1 MTIIQAMMLA
11 LMPSMALSA
20 VLLCRPAFRRHGK
33 AAQGVPVRLDI
44 SKGRTDESYFGF
56 AAVGVASRS
65 DTAKGGKG
73 RSSIRRH

>member
-33 AAQGVPVRLDI
+33 AEQAVPVRVDI
-44 SKGRTDESYFGF
+44 SKGGGAKFYLGF
-56 AAVGVASRS
+56 ATVAAASRS
-65 DTAKGGKG
+65 DPAKGGKG